1 MTVVKICGVTNKDD
15 CRLASDLGADAIGL
29 NFVTTSPRYISS
41 DRAQEII
48 ESVGRDV
55 SWVGVF
61 VNESKDNIFRIVE
74 NLKLDA
80 IQLHGEES
88 PEFADEIERATGCKI
103 IKAFR
108 VSDKFELETITKFR
122 VSAVLLDAFSNGAHG
137 GTGQRFDWSIA
148 KAATGLCDSIY
159 LAGGLN
165 PANIAEAIRY
175 VRPYAVDVC
184 SGVEV
189 SPGKKDRAKLKA
201 LFSAVNEVK

>member
-1 MTVVKICGVTNKDD
+1 MTVVKICGVTNKHDG
-15 CRLASDLGADAIGL
+15 RLASDLGADVIGL
-29 NFVTTSPRYISS
+29 NFVTTSPRYISAE
-41 DRAQEII
+41 RGREII

-55 SWVGVF
+55 AWAGVF
-61 VNESKDNIFRIVE
+61 VNESEDNIFRIAE
-74 NLKLDA
+74 KLKLDA
-80 IQLHGEES
+80 IQLHGDES
-88 PEFADEIERATGCKI
+88 PAFVEEIGQVTGCKI

-137 GTGQRFDWSIA
+137 GTGQKFDWSVA

-159 LAGGLN
+159 LAGGLE
-165 PANIAEAIRY
+165 PANVADAIRY

-189 SPGKKDRAKLKA
+189 SLGKKDALKLKE
-201 LFSAVNEVK
+201 LFSAINEVK